1 MVSPWTSPLAQLAP
15 ACCQWA
21 TVQVRYSAKLQAVL
35 AQLELSL
42 LLSTGQAGQLISI
55 GSHQVGLCA
64 GCRALPG
71 GWIAI
76 GAMPQWASVASAAP
90 ASPRRHQPRQLNRR
104 QINRK
109 QMICRQQRAS
119 RQPPATRQQ
128 PASRQNHCHQNHCH
142 QNRCSQNR
150 CNRLSTPPLAE
161 LSQRT
166 RRQLHHLP
174 QAVALI
180 CESLIPDPASPQHPA

>member
-1 MVSPWTSPLAQLAP
+1 MR
-15 ACCQWA
+15 
-21 TVQVRYSAKLQAVL
+21 VRYSAKLPAVL

-42 LLSTGQAGQLISI
+42 LLSIGQAGQLISI
-55 GSHQVGLCA
+55 GSHQVGWSA

-90 ASPRRHQPRQLNRR
+90 ASPRRH
-104 QINRK
+104 
-109 QMICRQQRAS
+109 
-119 RQPPATRQQ
+119 
-128 PASRQNHCHQNHCH
+128 
-142 QNRCSQNR
+142 
-150 CNRLSTPPLAE
+150 
-161 LSQRT
+161 

>member
-15 ACCQWA
+15 TCCQWA

-90 ASPRRHQPRQLNRR
+90 ASPRPNRR
-104 QINRK
+104 QL
-109 QMICRQQRAS
+109 Q
-119 RQPPATRQQ
+119 
-128 PASRQNHCHQNHCH
+128 
-142 QNRCSQNR
+142 
-150 CNRLSTPPLAE
+150 
-161 LSQRT
+161 
-166 RRQLHHLP
+166 HLP